1 MKKFNYE
8 NKLYYYS
15 GLTIAAYVILML
27 GAAISLIFVFDFPD
41 ILREP
46 IDVMLAAFNNNRVLV
61 VPSYY
66 LFVISGIAF
75 IFMVILVGKSVE
87 SEFSPLGLL
96 ALVSGILFGLTS
108 NLGFIR
114 WPFLMDYL
122 SSTFNHPE
130 TTQMQKEMIK
140 ISFESFHN
148 YTGVAVGENFAFWF
162 EGFWTIFISILVKKR
177 HDIFPKYIRIIGIPI
192 GIGMLIYTLEQFGG
206 PFAILGEINMLI
218 HSGFLVWLTAIAI
231 LLVKRSKMN
240 DKPELGKVISIIL
253 IIFFVVLLLTSYI

>member
-15 GLTIAAYVILML
+15 GLAAAAYVILML

-46 IDVMLAAFNNNRVLV
+46 VDVMLAAFNNNRVLV

-87 SEFSPLGLL
+87 AEFSPLGLL

-130 TTQMQKEMIK
+130 TTQMQKEIIK

-148 YTGVAVGENFAFWF
+148 YAGVAVGENFAFWF
-162 EGFWTIFISILVKKR
+162 EGFWTIFISVLLKNR
-177 HDIFPKYIRIIGIPI
+177 QDIFPKYIGILGIPI
-192 GIGMLIYTLEQFGG
+192 GLGMLIYTLEQFGG
-206 PFAILGEINMLI
+206 PFSILGEFNMLI
-218 HSGFLVWLTAIAI
+218 HAGLLVWLTAISI
-231 LLVKRSKMN
+231 LLFKKSN
-240 DKPELGKVISIIL
+240 GIYKPELGKINSIIL
-253 IIFFVVLLLTSYI
+253 IIFFASLLLTAYL